1 MSTHAGQLEGKEMED
16 AVNVR
21 SSIPI
26 VKVSDI
32 DVAEAFYCAVLGF
45 QKRGEYLASP
55 DGPAYM
61 TVSLGS
67 SVLHLSSFPGDG
79 AFGSAIYF
87 DVDDVDSLYDSF
99 RKSGLAKVD
108 LSPTDQTWGRREIY
122 VRDPDGNCLRFGA
135 QLVGES

>member
-1 MSTHAGQLEGKEMED
+1 VEGEEMED
-16 AVNVR
+16 AVAVR

-26 VKVSDI
+26 VRVSDI
-32 DVAEAFYCAVLGF
+32 KAAEAFYCSVLGF

-67 SVLHLSSFPGDG
+67 SVLHISSFPGDG
-79 AFGSAIYF
+79 ALGSAVYF
-87 DVDDVDSLYDSF
+87 DVDDVDSLYDAF
-99 RKSGLAKVD
+99 RKSGLEDFA
-108 LSPTDQTWGRREIY
+108 LEPTDQTWGRREIY

-135 QLVGES
+135 QLP